1 MPCPVAVEVIEC
13 WAEYSINER
22 IARAPIFM
30 EIEKSSLTERAIGK
44 AIYGRHYAGDGRQR
58 WGRRDE
64 STLHIF

>member
-58 WGRRDE
+58 
-64 STLHIF
+64 